1 MSVAS
6 PQFSTTLSLSEM
18 EALIRRAVK
27 EAVHEEFARVLR
39 QASVSVVE
47 NWTHEGPSDPAD
59 DQLLLAEALAECER
73 YRTDPE
79 VWMDWDAFKAEL
91 RAAEAGGESPD

>member
-1 MSVAS
+1 
-6 PQFSTTLSLSEM
+6 M

-39 QASVSVVE
+39 QAPASVVE

-59 DQLLLAEALAECER
+59 DRLLLAEAWQNVSVIGPIQR
-73 YRTDPE
+73 R
-79 VWMDWDAFKAEL
+79 
-91 RAAEAGGESPD
+91 G

>member
-1 MSVAS
+1 VSVAS
-6 PQFSTTLSLSEM
+6 PQFSTTLSMSEM

-39 QASVSVVE
+39 QASASVVE

-59 DQLLLAEALAECER
+59 DQLLLAEALAERER

-79 VWMDWDAFKAEL
+79 AWMNWEAFKTEL
-91 RAAEAGGESPD
+91 RAAEAAGELPD